1 MDKLYKILLLSYSQT
16 GQLNEITDNFAGEL
30 RNVDIDRVQYHPVTP
45 FPFPWTSKAFFDC
58 MPECVLE
65 TAVPLQNI
73 NYKYSKYDLIVF
85 AYQPWFLSP
94 SIPASSILQDK
105 TFLSLLQNTPVI
117 TLIGSRNMWLNS
129 QASVKK
135 RITEAGGYIVGNVP
149 FVDRNQNQI
158 SAVTILHWMLKGT
171 KTRKYGMFPK
181 PGVNEKDIQ
190 SASQFGS
197 ILNQAIEKNELSD
210 LQTKFLN
217 LGLIT
222 LPTDILFI
230 EERAKRLFSIWANL
244 IRKYGTTQKGKT
256 RVATAFKYYLLIA
269 LFIVA
274 PIVILVYQIFIAP
287 FTSKSINKK
296 KQIYLQ

>member
-16 GQLNEITDNFAGEL
+16 GQLNEITNNFAGEL
-30 RNVDIDRVQYHPVTP
+30 HTVDIDRVQYNPVTP
-45 FPFPWTSKAFFDC
+45 FPYPWTSKAFFDC

-65 TAVPLQNI
+65 TPVPLQKI
-73 NYKYSKYDLIVF
+73 EYKYSKYDLIIF

-94 SIPASSILQDK
+94 SIPANSILQDN
-105 TFLSLLQNTPVI
+105 TFLSLLHDTPVI

-135 RITEAGGYIVGNVP
+135 RITEAGGTIIGNVP
-149 FVDRNQNQI
+149 FVDKNQNQI
-158 SAVTILHWMLKGT
+158 SAVTILHWMLKGE
-171 KTRKYGMFPK
+171 KTRKYGLFPK

-190 SASQFGS
+190 SATQFGA
-197 ILNQAIEKNELSD
+197 ILNQSIESKD
-210 LQTKFLN
+210 LTDIQSKFLS

-222 LPTDILFI
+222 LPTDIVFI

-244 IRKYGTTQKGKT
+244 IRKYGTTPKGKR
-256 RVATAFKYYLLIA
+256 RVVTAFKYYLFIA
-269 LFIVA
+269 LFIAA
-274 PIVILVYQIFIAP
+274 PIVVFVYQLCIAP
-287 FTSKSINKK
+287 FISKSITKK